1 MIPYVDAL
9 IGLVMG
15 FILAQTFARLPANL
29 GHDDASRN
37 AGVTASL
44 LVATNVLLGG
54 ILGVLLFLAVR

>member
-15 FILAQTFARLPANL
+15 FILAQTFARLPANF
-29 GHDDASRN
+29 GRDDASRD